1 MEMMS
6 ERLMLIKERHR
17 ELILKRR
24 QQNEEKEVDL
34 FYDWDEEP
42 DIFDD
47 AVLARE
53 LRRQQDDFED

>member
-6 ERLMLIKERHR
+6 DRLRLIKERHR
-17 ELILKRR
+17 VLILKRR
-24 QQNEEKEVDL
+24 RQSEEEVDL

>member
-6 ERLMLIKERHR
+6 DRLRLIKERHR
-17 ELILKRR
+17 VLILKRR
-24 QQNEEKEVDL
+24 PQSEEEEVDL

-47 AVLARE
+47 AILARE
-53 LRRQQDDFED
+53 LRRQQDELED

>member
-6 ERLMLIKERHR
+6 DRLRLIKERHR
-17 ELILKRR
+17 VLILKRR
-24 QQNEEKEVDL
+24 RQSEEGEVDL

-47 AVLARE
+47 AILARE
-53 LRRQQDDFED
+53 LRRQQDELED

>member
-6 ERLMLIKERHR
+6 ERLRLIKERHR
-17 ELILKRR
+17 ALVMKRR
-24 QQNEEKEVDL
+24 QQTEEAEVDL

-53 LRRQQDDFED
+53 LRRQQDELEE